1 MRAIGL
7 FLTTLTGGAPRA
19 QLSPPGRLPGAASKA
34 VFPNNY
40 RGGYTLNRHWHQRS
54 EKLRS
59 CGRSIV
65 RCTLSALLLGLVLLA
80 LLPTAQADNFYK
92 VYYDAGKDDL
102 VVSITYRG
110 TNPDHTFSLKW
121 GRCKNSQGGV
131 LHEIAGDVLD
141 SQWQDDAQSD
151 FKKTVR
157 FSLADFRC
165 RPATVTLRTAPRF
178 LYTLLIPAVNVR
190 HP

>member
-1 MRAIGL
+1 MAWRS
-7 FLTTLTGGAPRA
+7 GGAPRA
-19 QLSPPGRLPGAASKA
+19 QTTAPGRTPGAANKA
-34 VFPNNY
+34 VLTDNC
-40 RGGYTLNRHWHQRS
+40 RGEYTVNRHWHQRS
-54 EKLRS
+54 EKLQS
-59 CGRSIV
+59 CGRSVV
-65 RCTLSALLLGLVLLA
+65 RCTLSALLLGFVLSALV
-80 LLPTAQADNFYK
+80 PTAQADNFYK

-165 RPATVTLRTAPRF
+165 RPANVTLRTAPRF
-178 LYTLLIPAVNVR
+178 LYTLLIPAVNAR
-190 HP
+190 QP